1 MPSAKYPTKTT
12 KTYLFKLSIPI
23 FFANIAI
30 PLVGLVDTALMG
42 HLGNLQFLAATSI
55 ATSIISM
62 LFWSFG
68 FLRMGTTGLVAQAL
82 GKGDYREIVLV
93 VIRNLS
99 VAFLIS
105 LILISLQ
112 SPILLLINNFFIT
125 SIETQM
131 LIKKYISIRIWSAPA
146 ELAIY
151 VLVGFYLG
159 LQKTKTTSFLI
170 SFFSIVNIILS
181 YYFVVI
187 LELDIYGVALG
198 TVLSAYITIAIFL
211 LFTFFYIKTKFNI
224 VPRYR
229 KILITK
235 KLIKLFNINFD
246 IFIRTILLTF
256 SFLWFT
262 YQGSKISEDY
272 LAVNSIL
279 LQFIALSSFFLDSY
293 AFSTEG
299 VVGFAIGRKIKKSFL
314 LVVKNSFILS
324 FVSGLI
330 ISLIY
335 LIFFKSIVNTLTN
348 LDYLRYLCYGYL
360 FWIVLIPPVASIC
373 YQYDG
378 IFIGASQTAEMRNS
392 MIFSVV
398 IYIILSII
406 LTSYFNNHGLWFSLL
421 IFMILRSLTLRFY
434 FLNILK
440 KF

>member
-299 VVGFAIGRKIKKSFL
+299 VVGFAIGRKIKKNWTKLSKLHNLQIDVEGIDAIPNFSFRS
-314 LVVKNSFILS
+314 KNNLFYKTFISQEMLKKKILAS
-324 FVSGLI
+324 N
-330 ISLIY
+330 Y
-335 LIFFKSIVNTLTN
+335 IFFS
-348 LDYLRYLCYGYL
+348 
-360 FWIVLIPPVASIC
+360 VAHREKKLNKYYDCLERIF
-373 YQYDG
+373 YQIKQFENEEKNVERILEG
-378 IFIGASQTAEMRNS
+378 RVCISGMRN
-392 MIFSVV
+392 
-398 IYIILSII
+398 
-406 LTSYFNNHGLWFSLL
+406 
-421 IFMILRSLTLRFY
+421 
-434 FLNILK
+434 K
-440 KF
+440 

>member
-1 MPSAKYPTKTT
+1 MPTAKYPTKTT

-82 GKGDYREIVLV
+82 GKGDYREIVLI

-112 SPILLLINNFFIT
+112 GPILLLINNFFNT
-125 SIETQM
+125 SIETQI